1 MEYAMTQI
9 NVGDKRMEILELAG
23 AYLDDYEFILSL
35 VQDLV
40 EENKNSDIEKRKI
53 RLVIVNNTLNKK
65 NKDFIAGL
73 MELTD
78 LWSELGYPE
87 DSPHIIQGLNNSISP
102 SEYYTQQN
110 YDILYNKNH
119 DWFMKELM
127 FYKNN
132 NIVIGMEDGC
142 GNRTGY
148 TVDG

>member
-1 MEYAMTQI
+1 MTQI